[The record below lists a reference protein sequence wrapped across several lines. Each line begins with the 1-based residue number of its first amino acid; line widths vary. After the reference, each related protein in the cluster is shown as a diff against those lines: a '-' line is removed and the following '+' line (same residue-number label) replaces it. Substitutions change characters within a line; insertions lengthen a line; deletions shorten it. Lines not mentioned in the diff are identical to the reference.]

1 MGGAYVG
8 LSEFEKAI
16 EAFKKAIEIKP
27 NEDAYHNMGLA
38 YAGLSEFEKAIGAFK
53 KAIEIKPDESK
64 PHIVISLIFIRLNLN
79 GFFTDFNCLFKP
91 A

>member
-27 NEDAYHNMGLA
+27 DDGGAYYTMGLS
-38 YAGLSEFEKAIGAFK
+38 YTELSRFKEALEAFK
-53 KAIEIKPDESK
+53 KAMDY
-64 PHIVISLIFIRLNLN
+64 
-79 GFFTDFNCLFKP
+79 CLFKLI
-91 A
+91 